1 MVHQLSKNK
10 SIYLDYAATTPV
22 APSVIDVMVECLGST
37 GNFGNPASQG
47 HIWGYRAQEAVENAR
62 IQVANLL
69 MATPAEIIWTSGAT
83 EANNLAIKGAVE
95 ATSSTGRHIITSAL
109 EHPAVLDTFK
119 YLETKGYDVS
129 YLNPDEVGI
138 IRADAVLDALRSDTI
153 LVSLMHVNNETGT
166 QTDIEAIGRIT
177 RARQI
182 LFHVDATQSI
192 ARLKIDVHKAKID
205 LLALS
210 GHKIYAPKG
219 IGALFVC
226 RRPKALIAP
235 QIHGG
240 GHEYGLRSGTLP
252 THQIVGL
259 GEAARLITEN
269 FQDYEAHAKQLSQ
282 KAMQIIKTWPRA
294 SINGSLE
301 ECVDG
306 ILNVTIEGIDA
317 SALMAHLPHIAFSS
331 GSACTS
337 ADPKPSHVLLKLGLT
352 ESRCDCTIRLSF
364 GRFTT
369 EAELECAMADI
380 TDAIGQLNLLSPRQ
394 ARVC

>member
-1 MVHQLSKNK
+1 MTDQTATNK
-10 SIYLDYAATTPV
+10 GIYLDYAATTPV
-22 APSVIDVMVECLGST
+22 APPVVDAMAACLGST

-47 HIWGYRAQEAVENAR
+47 HLWGHNAREAVEQAR
-62 IQVANLL
+62 AQVASLL
-69 MATPAEIIWTSGAT
+69 NASAAEIVWTSGAT

-95 ATSSTGRHIITSAL
+95 STGKIDGHVITSSI

-119 YLETKGYDVS
+119 YLETKGCNVS
-129 YLNPDEVGI
+129 YLDPDDAGVI
-138 IRADAVLDALRSDTI
+138 HADAVLNALREDTV
-153 LVSLMHVNNETGT
+153 LVSLMHVNNEIGT

-177 RARQI
+177 RPRKI

-192 ARLKIDVHKAKID
+192 ARLRVDVRKAQVD

-226 RRPKALIAP
+226 RQPKASISA

-240 GHEYGLRSGTLP
+240 GHEQGLRSGTLP

-259 GEAARLITEN
+259 GEATRLIGEH
-269 FQDYEAHAKQLSQ
+269 FDDYAKHAEQLS
-282 KAMQIIKTWPRA
+282 KLVFDAVGRWPGAR
-294 SINGSLE
+294 INGSRKDR
-301 ECVDG
+301 VDG
-306 ILNVTIEGIDA
+306 IVNVTIEGVDA
-317 SALMAHLPHIAFSS
+317 SALMAHLPHIAVSS

-337 ADPKPSHVLLKLGLT
+337 ADPQPSHVLTGMGLT
-352 ESRCDCTIRLSF
+352 ASQCDSTIRLSL

-369 EAELECAMADI
+369 EAELNRAMADI
-380 TDAIGQLNLLSPRQ
+380 ADAIEQLHLLSPTR
-394 ARVC
+394 

>member
-69 MATPAEIIWTSGAT
+69 MANPAEIIWTSGAT

-95 ATSSTGRHIITSAL
+95 ATSSTGRHIITSAI

-153 LVSLMHVNNETGT
+153 LVSLMHVNNEIGT

-282 KAMQIIKTWPRA
+282 KAMQVIKTWPRA

-301 ECVDG
+301 KRVDG

-364 GRFTT
+364 GRLTT
-369 EAELECAMADI
+369 EAELGYAMADI

-394 ARVC
+394 AGVC